1 MQKKIKANPISARKV
16 AVILWSLVKKNTKNQ
31 YRRSFLGI
39 LWTVLNPLLNM
50 FVMAFVFSRIFG
62 RTGIGMDYPV
72 YVLSGN
78 IVFGFMRTATVTAM
92 PSLVANYDLITK
104 TRTPYSVF
112 PLSNVFTALVNF
124 GFSLIALIVVMIVR
138 ISAGVRFYWSGLMVF
153 FPWLPSVFLFS
164 AGLALLLS
172 AVYVRFR
179 DLKHIYNVLLTLW
192 MYLTPVFYSLETLHL
207 PEKYSLVM
215 KFNPMYHYLKY
226 FRDAIGGVVPGW
238 KITLICYC
246 VGIVVFGIGAIVFR
260 MLKKKLV
267 FYI

>member
-1 MQKKIKANPISARKV
+1 MLRITASDGLIYRVPGAAGIDVGDFHRIRRGRFFDAQYPEVRFVQKRRRFGPPAGGECRIGKFAEYHRAIWRTV
-16 AVILWSLVKKNTKNQ
+16 HEFV

-92 PSLVANYDLITK
+92 PSLVSNYDLITK

-138 ISAGVRFYWSGLMVF
+138 IPAGVRFHWSGLMVF
-153 FPWLPSVFLFS
+153 FPWLPAIFLFS

-179 DLKHIYNVLLTLW
+179 DLKHIYNVLLTL
-192 MYLTPVFYSLETLHL
+192 
-207 PEKYSLVM
+207 
-215 KFNPMYHYLKY
+215 
-226 FRDAIGGVVPGW
+226 
-238 KITLICYC
+238 
-246 VGIVVFGIGAIVFR
+246 
-260 MLKKKLV
+260 
-267 FYI
+267 

>member
-1 MQKKIKANPISARKV
+1 MIKKVKANPISARKV

-50 FVMAFVFSRIFG
+50 LVMAFVFSRIFG

-92 PSLVANYDLITK
+92 PSLVGNYDLITK
-104 TRTPYSVF
+104 TRTPYAVF

-138 ISAGVRFYWSGLMVF
+138 IPAGVRFYWSGLMIF
-153 FPWLPSVFLFS
+153 LPWLPSIFMFS

-192 MYLTPVFYSLETLHL
+192 MYLTPVFYSVETLHL
-207 PEKYSLVM
+207 PEKYGMVM
-215 KFNPMYHYLKY
+215 KLNPMYHYLKY
-226 FRDAIGGVVPGW
+226 FRDAISGVIPSW
-238 KITLICYC
+238 KTTLICYL
-246 VGIVVFGIGAIVFR
+246 VGIAVFGIGSLVFR
-260 MLKKKLV
+260 LLKKKLV